1 MVRSR
6 LLRGAVVGLIAMSSS
21 SAFAQAAAANR
32 VCGQLAS
39 LAPGALLLGV
49 VWAGWKYWLG
59 EGVSREQIA
68 LFIIGAAMV
77 FGGGYFLA

>member
-1 MVRSR
+1 MVRSK
-6 LLRGAVVGLIAMSSS
+6 LLRGAVFSLIAMASSP
-21 SAFAQAAAANR
+21 AFAQAAAANAVR
-32 VCGQLAS
+32 DKLAS

-49 VWAGWKYWLG
+49 VWAGWKFWLG

>member
-6 LLRGAVVGLIAMSSS
+6 LLRGAVVSLITMSSS
-21 SAFAQAAAANR
+21 PVFAQAAAASAVR
-32 VCGQLAS
+32 DKLAS
-39 LAPGALLLGV
+39 LAPGALVLGV
-49 VWAGWKYWLG
+49 VWAGWKFWLG